1 MAMSRPVLLSIHPLS
16 CGLTAWDVAQRLS
29 DLPHLLFL
37 DSAEF
42 HHERGRYSYVMA
54 APAEFHT
61 GTPPGVD
68 AFAFLKQRLPEPSP
82 TLPGFPPFQ
91 TGYAGL
97 FGYELNSQ
105 LESIQQRSVNPS
117 FAVGRYDWV
126 VAFDHLTKYTWLLAQ
141 PEAKAIVPGILEK
154 INGPT
159 PLLPKRSDTRITV
172 QSNVSRPEY
181 IRKVARA
188 VEYIRAGD
196 IFQVNL
202 SQQFTARVTDNPLS
216 LYDSLRKHSP
226 APFGA
231 YFDMGES
238 QLLSASPERFLV
250 VNASG
255 KISTRPIKGTR
266 PRGET
271 VEEDERIRQELAR
284 NPKDRAE
291 NVMIVD
297 LLRNDIGKV
306 ASYGSVKVPKVCE
319 LETFGYVHHLVSE
332 VTGQL
337 RDDVTAI
344 DLLRASFP
352 GGSITGAP
360 KVRAMEI
367 IRELE
372 PHRRGAYCGSLG
384 YLSRDGAMDTNI
396 LIRTITLQLGVATFP
411 MGGGIV
417 ADSVPETEYDETL
430 HKSAGILRALNPHER

>member
-1 MAMSRPVLLSIHPLS
+1 MSRPAPLSIHPLS
-16 CGLTAWDVAQRLS
+16 SGLNAWDVAQRLAE
-29 DLPHLLFL
+29 LPHLLFL

-54 APAEFHT
+54 DPAEFHT
-61 GTPPGVD
+61 TTPPGVD
-68 AFAFLKQRLPEPSP
+68 AFTFLRQHLPKPAP
-82 TLPGFPPFQ
+82 TLPGLPPFQ

-105 LESIQQRSVNPS
+105 LETIEPRSVMPS
-117 FAVGRYDWV
+117 FAVGRYDWAI
-126 VAFDHLTKYTWLLAQ
+126 AFDHLTRHTWLLAQ
-141 PEAKAIVPGILEK
+141 PEAKAIVPKILDL
-154 INGPT
+154 IHGVAPT
-159 PLLPKRSDTRITV
+159 LRPRSSAIVTV
-172 QSNVSRPEY
+172 KSNVTREKY
-181 IRKVARA
+181 IRNVARA
-188 VEYIRAGD
+188 VEYIHAGD

-202 SQQFTARVTDNPLS
+202 SQQFTASTTDNPLS
-216 LYDSLRKHSP
+216 LYDTLRRVSP

-231 YFDMGES
+231 YFDLGHS

-250 VNASG
+250 VDASG
-255 KISTRPIKGTR
+255 RISTRPIKGTR
-266 PRGET
+266 PRGAT
-271 VEEDERIRQELAR
+271 PAEDEQIRRELR
-284 NPKDRAE
+284 SNPKDRAE

-306 ASYGSVKVPKVCE
+306 AKFGSVRVPKVCE

-337 RDDVTAI
+337 RDDTTAL

-372 PHRRGAYCGSLG
+372 PHARGAYCGSLG
-384 YLSRDGAMDTNI
+384 FLSRDGAMDTNI
-396 LIRTITLQLGVATFP
+396 LIRTITLQDGVCTFP

-430 HKSAGILRALNPHER
+430 HKSAGILRALNPHDR

>member
-1 MAMSRPVLLSIHPLS
+1 MSSNHHLSIHPLPTN
-16 CGLTAWDVAQRLS
+16 LDAWSVAQRLS
-29 DLPHLLFL
+29 SLPHLLFL
-37 DSAEF
+37 DSAEY

-54 APAEFHT
+54 DPAEFHFGASADPDVFT
-61 GTPPGVD
+61 
-68 AFAFLKQRLPEPSP
+68 FLKQRLPVPDPSI
-82 TLPGFPPFQ
+82 PGLPPFQ

-105 LESIQQRSVNPS
+105 LEAIAPRSVLPS

-126 VAFDHLTKYTWLLAQ
+126 VAFDHLTKHVWLLTVSNVDVSHLL
-141 PEAKAIVPGILEK
+141 KR

-159 PLLPKRSDTRITV
+159 PPLPKRSGTPVTV

-188 VEYIRAGD
+188 VEYIHAGD

-202 SQQFTARVTDNPLS
+202 SQQFRASITDNPLS
-216 LYDSLRKHSP
+216 LYDSLRSRSP

-231 YFDMGES
+231 YFDLGKS
-238 QLLSASPERFLV
+238 QLLSASPERFV
-250 VNASG
+250 VVDAEG

-266 PRGET
+266 PRGKS
-271 VEEDERIRQELAR
+271 VEEDAQIRRELKS

-306 ASYGSVKVPKVCE
+306 AEFGTVKVPKVCE

-337 RDDVTAI
+337 KKGTSAI
-344 DLLRASFP
+344 DLLRAAFP

-372 PHRRGAYCGSLG
+372 PHARGAYCGSLG
-384 YLSRDGAMDTNI
+384 YFSRDGAMDTNI

-430 HKSAGILRALNPHER
+430 HKSAGILRALNPHDR

>member
-1 MAMSRPVLLSIHPLS
+1 MSMSRPAPLSIHPLS
-16 CGLTAWDVAQRLS
+16 CGLTAWEVAQRLA

-54 APAEFHT
+54 APTEFHT
-61 GTPPGVD
+61 STPAGVD
-68 AFAFLKQRLPEPSP
+68 AFAFLKQHLPKLSP
-82 TLPGFPPFQ
+82 TLPGLPPFQ
-91 TGYAGL
+91 TGFAGL

-105 LESIQQRSVNPS
+105 LEAIKPRTQPPM

-126 VAFDHLTKYTWLLAQ
+126 FAFDHPTKHTWLLAR
-141 PEAKAIVPGILEK
+141 PEAKAMVPKVLDLIHGSA
-154 INGPT
+154 PT
-159 PLLPKRSDTRITV
+159 LPPRSRSAVAV
-172 QSNVSRPEY
+172 QSNVTRDQY
-181 IRKVARA
+181 IAAVAKG
-188 VEYIRAGD
+188 VEYIHAGD

-202 SQQFTARVTDNPLS
+202 SQQLSAKLSDNPLS
-216 LYDSLRKHSP
+216 LYDTLRRVSP
-226 APFGA
+226 APFAA
-231 YFDMGES
+231 YFDLGKS

-250 VNASG
+250 VDSTG

-266 PRGET
+266 PRGAT
-271 VEEDERIRQELAR
+271 PTEDEQIRRELKN
-284 NPKDRAE
+284 NPKDHAE

-306 ASYGSVKVPKVCE
+306 AKFGSVKVPKVCE

-337 RDDVTAI
+337 RDDATAL

-372 PHRRGAYCGSLG
+372 THARGAYCGSIG
-384 YLSRDGAMDTNI
+384 FLSCDGAMDTNI
-396 LIRTITLQLGVATFP
+396 LIRTITLKDGVATFP

-417 ADSVPETEYDETL
+417 ADSKPETEYDETL
-430 HKSAGILRALNPHER
+430 HKSAGIRKALNPHD

>member
-1 MAMSRPVLLSIHPLS
+1 MSRPAPLSIHPLS
-16 CGLTAWDVAQRLS
+16 CGLTAWEVAQRLS
-29 DLPHLLFL
+29 VLPHLLFL

-61 GTPPGVD
+61 STPPGVD
-68 AFAFLKQRLPEPSP
+68 AFTFLKQRLPKPVP
-82 TLPGFPPFQ
+82 TLPGLPPFQ

-97 FGYELNSQ
+97 FGYELNAQ
-105 LESIQQRSVNPS
+105 LEAIAPRSVVPS

-126 VAFDHLTKYTWLLAQ
+126 VAFDHLTKYTWLMAR
-141 PEAKAIVPGILEK
+141 PEAKAMVPKLIELIHGAA
-154 INGPT
+154 PT
-159 PLLPKRSDTRITV
+159 LPARSGVLIAV
-172 QSNVSRPEY
+172 QSNVSRPQY
-181 IRKVARA
+181 IRAVAQA

-202 SQQFTARVTDNPLS
+202 SQQFSAKVTDSPLS
-216 LYDSLRKHSP
+216 LYDTLRRVSP
-226 APFGA
+226 APFSA
-231 YFDMGES
+231 YFDLGKS

-250 VNASG
+250 VDAEG

-266 PRGET
+266 PRGAT
-271 VEEDERIRQELAR
+271 PAEDEQIRRELAS

-306 ASYGSVKVPKVCE
+306 AKFGSVRVPKVCE

-337 RDDVTAI
+337 REDATAF

-372 PHRRGAYCGSLG
+372 SHRRGAYCGNLG
-384 YLSRDGAMDTNI
+384 FLSGDGAMDTNI
-396 LIRTITLQLGVATFP
+396 LIRTMTLQMGVAMFP

-430 HKSAGILRALNPHER
+430 HKSAGIRKALNPHD